1 VFLAAGCRPNR
12 QTRCLPHIFRQAL
25 SVSVLLLL
33 TSGCNKSGGKPDA
46 QLNAKLDAISQA
58 GYPVTLAELNAWYVE
73 PPAAE
78 NAAPLYGE
86 AFAALA
92 PVEATS
98 PSFLAQN
105 QKALEFLHQAASRK
119 KCRYPLD
126 LTKGHATLL
135 PHLREIKKCA
145 QLLSQ
150 AANSHAAKGQMGPAA
165 QSLLDGLHLARSV
178 EEEPV
183 LISYLLRIASETI
196 MQTGLESVLNRKAFT
211 DEQLVR
217 LQAAFRE
224 AESGGLMTR
233 SLAGERCFAIATF
246 QMPPPE
252 QAKTFTQMEGAAKSM
267 DTGAYRKSST
277 YNADFD
283 FFLDRMDECVKVTT
297 LPFPQRL
304 EATSQWADVSEART
318 KGYQISGLLLPAL
331 EKAVENAAQC
341 AGRLRVTQAALAV
354 ERYRLANK
362 NALPASLGELAPQ
375 FIDSVPSDPFDG
387 QPLRYTKASPK
398 GYVIYSIGKDRKDD
412 GGTPRPTSTNAD
424 QPYDLTFAVRR

>member
-1 VFLAAGCRPNR
+1 ML
-12 QTRCLPHIFRQAL
+12 
-25 SVSVLLLL
+25 VLLAG
-33 TSGCNKSGGKPDA
+33 GCNKSAGKPDA
-46 QLNAKLDAISQA
+46 RLNAQLNVKLDAISQA

-78 NAAPLYGE
+78 NAAPLYAE

-92 PVEATS
+92 PVDATS

-105 QKALEFLHQAASRK
+105 QKALELLHQAASRK
-119 KCRYPLD
+119 KCRYPID
-126 LTKGHATLL
+126 LTKGYATLL

-150 AANSHAAKGQMGPAA
+150 AATNHAAKGQMGPAA

-183 LISYLLRIASETI
+183 LVSYLLQIASETI
-196 MQTGLESVLNRKAFT
+196 IQKTLESVLNRKAFT

-233 SLAGERCFAIATF
+233 SVAAERCQIIAIF

-267 DTGAYRKSST
+267 DKGAYRKSST
-277 YNADFD
+277 YNADFN
-283 FFLDRMDECVKVTT
+283 FYLDRMDECVKATT
-297 LPFPQRL
+297 LPFPKRL
-304 EATSQWADVSEART
+304 EAASQWGADVSEAKT
-318 KGYQISGLLLPAL
+318 KGYQISGLILPAY
-331 EKAVENAAQC
+331 EKSFERAAEC

-354 ERYRLANK
+354 ERYRLAHR

-375 FIDSVPSDPFDG
+375 FIDPVPTDPFDG

-398 GYVIYSIGKDRKDD
+398 GFVIYSIGKDRKDD
-412 GGTPRPTSTNAD
+412 GGTPHPPGAKTD